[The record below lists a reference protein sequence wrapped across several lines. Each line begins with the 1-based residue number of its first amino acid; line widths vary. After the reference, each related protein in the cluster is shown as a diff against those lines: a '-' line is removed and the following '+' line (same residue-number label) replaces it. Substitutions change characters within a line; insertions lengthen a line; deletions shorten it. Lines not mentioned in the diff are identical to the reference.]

1 MNKSYKQEYIQPVI
15 VDHSEY
21 TYKEVYDIKKE
32 NEYLQNIAKAR
43 YENNKVLM
51 TKWINRG
58 KTIKELNRATLHK
71 DAMIRQL
78 EKIIYKLYTGREE
91 LSTGDLQ
98 NIVRIVEGYNGK

>member
-1 MNKSYKQEYIQPVI
+1 MTKRYEPPIVI
-15 VDHSEY
+15 DY
-21 TYKEVYDIKKE
+21 TEHTWKEVDDIKKE

-43 YENNKVLM
+43 YKNNKVLM

-58 KTIKELNRATLHK
+58 KTIKELNRETLHK
-71 DAMIRQL
+71 DATIRQL

-91 LSTGDLQ
+91 LSTGDLH